1 MSEIVE
7 RRIAEQAVPQSSV
20 RRRFAVIVPAY
31 NEAENIPE
39 LVAELRATWER
50 HGLDGEVLLVDDGST
65 DGTPEL
71 AEAQGWD
78 RLTVIRHRRNFGK
91 TEALVTG
98 AEATAAEW
106 LVLFDADLQHDTEEI
121 PRYLDKLAEGWDIV
135 TGRKVGRYEKAGVST
150 IYNAMSRA
158 LFRVPV
164 SDLNSM
170 KAFRR
175 VIMEEVPLR
184 HDWHRFFV
192 VIAYDRGFT
201 VTEIDITLHP
211 RRHGEAKYSARSRI
225 VVGLLD
231 LMAVAFFLFFSR
243 KPMLFFGLSGLVTA
257 GLGVVV
263 GLVTIVLRVAHL
275 MPPFGFRPLLYLVI
289 LLETLGF
296 LLIGFG
302 LVAEMMAQQHTE
314 LDSIRRRLQLSEPP
328 DGRLP
333 PEGPPVG
340 GTRAG
345 GAL

>member
-1 MSEIVE
+1 MNRPMEDRSPAPPIPT
-7 RRIAEQAVPQSSV
+7 ATV
-20 RRRFAVIVPAY
+20 RRRFAVIVPAF
-31 NEAENIPE
+31 NEADNVPE
-39 LVAELRATWER
+39 LIAELRATWDR
-50 HGLDGEVLLVDDGST
+50 HGLDGEVVLVDDGST
-65 DGTPEL
+65 DGTADR
-71 AEAQGWD
+71 AEAAGWD
-78 RLTVIRHRRNFGK
+78 RLKVLRHRRNFGK

-98 AEATAAEW
+98 AESTDAEW

-135 TGRKVGRYEKAGVST
+135 TGRKVGRYEKAGVSGA
-150 IYNAMSRA
+150 YNRLSRG
-158 LFRVPV
+158 LFKVPV

-175 VIMEEVPLR
+175 TVLDEVPLR

-192 VIAYDRGFT
+192 VIAHDRGFT
-201 VTEIDITLHP
+201 MTEIDIALHP

-225 VVGLLD
+225 VVGFLD

-263 GLVTIVLRVAHL
+263 GMVTIVLRIAHV

-296 LLIGFG
+296 LLFGFG

-314 LDSIRRRLQLSEPP
+314 LDNLRRRLQ
-328 DGRLP
+328 
-333 PEGPPVG
+333 PERAKENGPPLIRPPFG
-340 GTRAG
+340 
-345 GAL
+345 